1 MWASGESGSRADPTS
16 SASLRR
22 GRRWSSWTTSR
33 PRARSRDIPSWRPR
47 QGGLD
52 ELVRCDAVVK
62 TPGISRYRD
71 DVRHLGEQGV
81 PVVGGL
87 GLWLEEVDPSRVVCI
102 TGTKGKSTTAAL
114 CGHLLGRLG
123 YDVLVGG
130 NLGAPP
136 YEVGAGT
143 HDLYVVETSSFQ
155 ATDVATSPPV
165 VAVTAL
171 DPDHLDWHGDVETYY
186 RDKLSLTTQPGAELT
201 IAAEGPNLRAHER
214 LLGPRRRWV
223 APDDPL
229 GGPWVEALGLRGRH
243 NLTNALVGRA
253 VLQALGIPEADDEE
267 AMAWAAEGFSGLESR
282 LQTIATVAGVAFV
295 DDSLA
300 TNVLPACEALAAYS
314 GRRVALIAG
323 GFDRGIDYAPLADA
337 LTGRDTP
344 VMVSTLDRAGERV
357 AAEIARHPRGDRVT
371 VSSAQSM
378 REAVEASWRWARPDG
393 VVLLSPAAPSFGR
406 FRDYRDRAAAFATAM
421 REVTEGAR

>member
-1 MWASGESGSRADPTS
+1 MDDRPPAEDLEGLPVLATS
-16 SASLRR
+16 E
-22 GRRWSSWTTSR
+22 
-33 PRARSRDIPSWRPR
+33 
-47 QGGLD
+47 GGLD
-52 ELVRCDAVVK
+52 ELARCDAVVK
-62 TPGISRYRD
+62 TPGISRYRP
-71 DVRHLGEQGV
+71 DVRHLGEHGV

-87 GLWLEEVDPSRVVCI
+87 GLWMEEANSSRVVCI

-114 CGHLLGRLG
+114 CGHLLHRLG
-123 YDVLVGG
+123 YDVLVCG
-130 NLGAPP
+130 NLGEPP
-136 YEVGAGT
+136 YAVGAGS

-155 ATDVATSPPV
+155 ATDLATSPPV

-201 IAAEGPNLRAHER
+201 IAADGPNLRAYEH

-223 APDDPL
+223 APDDRL
-229 GGPWVEALGLRGRH
+229 GGRWVEPLALKGRH

-253 VLQALGIPEADDEE
+253 VLQALGIPEAGDEE
-267 AMAWAAEGFSGLESR
+267 AMALAAEGFSGLESR
-282 LQTIATVAGVAFV
+282 LQTIGTVAGVTFV

-344 VMVSTLDRAGERV
+344 VMVSTLDGAGERV
-357 AAEIARHPRGDRVT
+357 AAEIARHPRGDRVG
-371 VSSAQSM
+371 VSSAESM
-378 REAVEASWRWARPDG
+378 REAVEASWQWARPDG

-406 FRDYRDRAAAFATAM
+406 FRDYRERAAAFATAM
-421 REVTEGAR
+421 REVTEGARSD